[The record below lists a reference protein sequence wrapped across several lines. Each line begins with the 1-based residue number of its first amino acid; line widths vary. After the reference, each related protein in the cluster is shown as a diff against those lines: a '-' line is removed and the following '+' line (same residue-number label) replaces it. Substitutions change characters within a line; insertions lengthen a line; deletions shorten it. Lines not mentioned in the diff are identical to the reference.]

1 MASWGVATVQVDA
14 HNISNL
20 KETIDQ
26 YKGRMAEMKETLRKE
41 ERVGQ
46 ESKRKYDATL
56 SDFEKLQQDY

>member
-1 MASWGVATVQVDA
+1 MASCYVAITQVNS

-26 YKGRMAEMKETLRKE
+26 YKGRMEEMKEILRKE
-41 ERVGQ
+41 ESVGQ

-56 SDFEKLQQDY
+56 SDFEMFQ